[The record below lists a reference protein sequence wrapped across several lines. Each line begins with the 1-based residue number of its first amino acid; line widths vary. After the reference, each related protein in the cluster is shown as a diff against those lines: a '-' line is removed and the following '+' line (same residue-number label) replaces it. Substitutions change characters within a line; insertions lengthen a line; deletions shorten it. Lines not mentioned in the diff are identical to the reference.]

1 MMIFMAGPIIR
12 CQADIER
19 TEFDLDNDEKEKT
32 NRTLSL
38 SVMNPIY
45 SSVFSV
51 RRSAHDSADLRIV
64 VFHGPYMI
72 FIVKCSAGMSLAIF

>member
-38 SVMNPIY
+38 SVMNQY
-45 SSVFSV
+45 TQVFSLFV
-51 RRSAHDSADLRIV
+51 DQIMTVPICGLSYSTDLI
-64 VFHGPYMI
+64 
-72 FIVKCSAGMSLAIF
+72 

>member
-1 MMIFMAGPIIR
+1 MAGPIIR

-38 SVMNPIY
+38 SVMNQYTQDPLMTVPICGLSY
-45 SSVFSV
+45 ST
-51 RRSAHDSADLRIV
+51 DLI
-64 VFHGPYMI
+64 
-72 FIVKCSAGMSLAIF
+72 

>member
-38 SVMNPIY
+38 SVTNQY
-45 SSVFSV
+45 TQVFSLFV
-51 RRSAHDSADLRIV
+51 DPLMTVPICGLSYSTDLI
-64 VFHGPYMI
+64 
-72 FIVKCSAGMSLAIF
+72 

>member
-38 SVMNPIY
+38 SVMNQY
-45 SSVFSV
+45 TQVFSLFV
-51 RRSAHDSADLRIV
+51 DSLMTVPICGLSYSTDLI
-64 VFHGPYMI
+64 
-72 FIVKCSAGMSLAIF
+72 

>member
-38 SVMNPIY
+38 SVMNQY
-45 SSVFSV
+45 TQVFSLV
-51 RRSAHDSADLRIV
+51 VDPLMTVPICGLSYSTDLI
-64 VFHGPYMI
+64 
-72 FIVKCSAGMSLAIF
+72 

>member
-32 NRTLSL
+32 NRTLS
-38 SVMNPIY
+38 VMNQY
-45 SSVFSV
+45 TQVFSLFV
-51 RRSAHDSADLRIV
+51 DPLMTVPICGLSYSTDLI
-64 VFHGPYMI
+64 
-72 FIVKCSAGMSLAIF
+72 

>member
-32 NRTLSL
+32 KWS
-38 SVMNPIY
+38 
-45 SSVFSV
+45 
-51 RRSAHDSADLRIV
+51 
-64 VFHGPYMI
+64 G
-72 FIVKCSAGMSLAIF
+72 K